1 MVCDERWQGGG
12 WVGGWELRPGA
23 LEVFRAAVREATQEL
38 RPLGATSAD
47 HALVYFFLPY
57 QDMLGA
63 AALAGR
69 SQGERSQD
77 WGCELRGFRDIM
89 KIC

>member
-1 MVCDERWQGGG
+1 MSGGK
-12 WVGGWELRPGA
+12 WVVGWELRPGA

-47 HALVYFFLPY
+47 QALMCFFLPY

-77 WGCELRGFRDIM
+77 WRCELRGFRDIM